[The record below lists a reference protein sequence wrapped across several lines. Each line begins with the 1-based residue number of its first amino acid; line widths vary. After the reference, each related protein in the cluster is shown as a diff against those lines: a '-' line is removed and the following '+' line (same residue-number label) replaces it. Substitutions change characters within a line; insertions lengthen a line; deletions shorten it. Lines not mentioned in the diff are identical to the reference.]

1 MYLQK
6 YTILAT
12 TILLQSV
19 LLSKLHC
26 QLLASRIL
34 NFAKTARKQPQAKI
48 LRGIFLPREIFQ
60 NSIFVGVCDML
71 GCSDCCVAEVFGR
84 VIQEWLRDVAAEASK
99 VHYYP
104 ARA

>member
-1 MYLQK
+1 VYLQK
-6 YTILAT
+6 YTILVT

-26 QLLASRIL
+26 QLLTSRIL

-48 LRGIFLPREIFQ
+48 PRGIFMPRGIFK
-60 NSIFVGVCDML
+60 NLIFVGGCDML
-71 GCSDCCVAEVFGR
+71 GCSAYCVAETFGR
-84 VIQEWLRDVAAEASK
+84 VIQEWLRGVAAEASK
-99 VHYYP
+99 GHYYP